1 MVPHLGD
8 CQMALHMQQLVL
20 QEKNPQITQPQ
31 NHTTQSLYSNIAR
44 HGTLPKPHFWGR
56 ERQLIIYSRM
66 LFHGER
72 GESL

>member
-20 QEKNPQITQPQ
+20 QEKNPKITQL
-31 NHTTQSLYSNIAR
+31 SLYSNIAR

-56 ERQLIIYSRM
+56 ERQLIIYSRTQ
-66 LFHGER
+66 FHGER